1 MWLLK
6 FSPHLLQTN
15 SSLTVIFMFI
25 SPHED
30 GLLPDKEN
38 INVDIIYFKESVPRA
53 AGTGFGRM
61 GMDIFS
67 LVLEEG
73 GTTAVGFEAD
83 WRMLA
88 MPETDIEVR
97 LRMGLSGE
105 GSDLTAEAGASNVG
119 NTDGNIVGF
128 VSRLISGLT

>member
-1 MWLLK
+1 M
-6 FSPHLLQTN
+6 
-15 SSLTVIFMFI
+15 

-30 GLLPDKEN
+30 GLLPDRE
-38 INVDIIYFKESVPRA
+38 INCVDVALAIEGVPRA

-61 GMDIFS
+61 GMDILS

-88 MPETDIEVR
+88 MPETDIDVR

-105 GSDLTAEAGASNVG
+105 ESDLTAEAGASNVG
-119 NTDGNIVGF
+119 NTDGSIVGF
-128 VSRLISGLT
+128 VSSLTSCFT

>member
-1 MWLLK
+1 M
-6 FSPHLLQTN
+6 SPHG
-15 SSLTVIFMFI
+15 
-25 SPHED
+25 D
-30 GLLPDKEN
+30 GLLPGREINCVEVGLAKEG
-38 INVDIIYFKESVPRA
+38 VPMA
-53 AGTGFGRM
+53 AGTGFGRI

-73 GTTAVGFEAD
+73 GTTAVGLEAD

-105 GSDLTAEAGASNVG
+105 ERDLTAEAGASNVG

-128 VSRLISGLT
+128 VSSLTSCLT

>member
-1 MWLLK
+1 ML
-6 FSPHLLQTN
+6 
-15 SSLTVIFMFI
+15 VM

-30 GLLPDKEN
+30 GLLPM
-38 INVDIIYFKESVPRA
+38 A

-61 GMDIFS
+61 GIDIFN

-88 MPETDIEVR
+88 MPETDMEVR

-105 GSDLTAEAGASNVG
+105 ERDLTAEAGASNVG
-119 NTDGNIVGF
+119 NTEGSIVGL
-128 VSRLISGLT
+128 VSNLTSGLTLTGLV

>member
-1 MWLLK
+1 
-6 FSPHLLQTN
+6 
-15 SSLTVIFMFI
+15 MFI

-38 INVDIIYFKESVPRA
+38 INVNVIYFKESVPRA

-128 VSRLISGLT
+128 ESRLISGLT